1 MKKTFLC
8 LLAMISFCGAAPAK
22 AAATVTATE
31 IQVWG
36 QAVVDYITA
45 NPSAVSNLTATDVQN
60 LKTAFTALATSSQIS
75 SYVNVYNNV
84 LATSSGCTGIGT
96 YPNVNQTNLNTCSN
110 DIQVGLSTAGLYN
123 EGALMGGVAALSKAM
138 GAPLTIPGTTATVP
152 MPAPTTPTT
161 TLATTT
167 TTRAATTTTG
177 ATTTTTSSGSTTTTT
192 KSTTTTTIRNAEKE
206 AAAAATT
213 AISSQVQRATTIQQA
228 VTIINVLSSIANPRA
243 TVGPQRVAL
252 GDKKGMA
259 AGEPTAKWNAW
270 MNASRGYI
278 ANTFANIFADT
289 RFDGNVD
296 NWIGGMD
303 YGINKDLVV
312 GVSVGYDRTKLD
324 THYNKGN
331 FKSEGYM
338 FAPYVSYQINKMF
351 SIDAVAGYADGD
363 TDLRSNAFGL
373 ITAKQDFERNF
384 AAINLSAVQWID
396 DAWQLTGKVS
406 YISAEE
412 KLKHYTDSS
421 NAFVAGQTNRL
432 EQFRLGA
439 QVGYWANGIMPY
451 IGLTYINDVNAPS
464 TGLINVSNSKE
475 AYSVATGVNVFGKDV
490 MGSLS
495 YTSERGRSHSR
506 NNVLMGSVSYRF

>member
-1 MKKTFLC
+1 MRKSFLC
-8 LLAMISFCGAAPAK
+8 LLSAISFCWVAPAQ
-22 AAATVTATE
+22 ASVTAAE
-31 IQVWG
+31 IQQWG

-45 NPSAVSNLTATDVQN
+45 NPTAISNLTATEVQSI
-60 LKTAFTALATSSQIS
+60 KTAFSTLTTDSQIS

-84 LATSSGCTGIGT
+84 LQTSTGCLAIGT
-96 YPNVNQTNLNTCSN
+96 YPNVNQSNLNTCSN
-110 DIQVGLSTAGLYN
+110 DIQVGLSTAGLFN
-123 EGALMGGVAALSKAM
+123 EAALMGGIAALSKAM

-152 MPAPTTPTT
+152 LPTPTTPTT

-167 TTRAATTTTG
+167 TTKAATTTT
-177 ATTTTTSSGSTTTTT
+177 SGSTTTT
-192 KSTTTTTIRNAEKE
+192 KSTTTTTIRHFEQE

-243 TVGPQRVAL
+243 IAAPQRVAL
-252 GDKKGMA
+252 GNKKGMA
-259 AGEPTAKWNAW
+259 AGESPAQWNVW

-278 ANTFANIFADT
+278 ANTFANPLADT

-296 NWIGGMD
+296 NWIGGLD
-303 YGINKDLVV
+303 YALNKDLVI
-312 GVSVGYDRTKLD
+312 GLSAGFDRTKLD
-324 THYNKGN
+324 TLYNKGT
-331 FKSEGYM
+331 FDSKGAM
-338 FAPYVSYQINKMF
+338 IAPYISYQINSMF

-384 AAINLSAVQWID
+384 AAINLSAVQWIENT
-396 DAWQLTGKVS
+396 WQLTGKMS

-412 KLKHYTDSS
+412 KLKSYTDSS
-421 NAFVAGQTNRL
+421 NAAVAGQNNRL

-451 IGLTYINDVNAPS
+451 IGLTYVHDVKAPS
-464 TGLINVSNSKE
+464 TGLINISRDKD
-475 AYSVATGVNVFGKDV
+475 AYTAAVGLSIFNKDMVAN
-490 MGSLS
+490 LS
-495 YTSERGRSHSR
+495 FSSERGRSSNR
-506 NNVLMGSVSYRF
+506 NNVLMGSMGFRF